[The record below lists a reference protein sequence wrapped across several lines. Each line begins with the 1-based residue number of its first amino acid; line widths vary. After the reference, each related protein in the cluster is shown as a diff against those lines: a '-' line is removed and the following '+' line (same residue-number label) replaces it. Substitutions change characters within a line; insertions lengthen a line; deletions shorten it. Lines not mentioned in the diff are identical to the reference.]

1 MSSFSVHLYPTWFLG
16 QTWVLYCNK
25 WVLRPVGG
33 WSHRRRTSYS
43 LYKGQPKGRRD
54 LNRYLALSAWAPD
67 SGFSWFRTCKC
78 EEWSLLSWHLW
89 IHQRM
94 FQMSLLYLQ
103 ALLWSFAWIPR
114 HYLFFLGKTAVK
126 RRPGKP
132 HSLHEPGEALI
143 LTLLGREERRTE
155 LSEGPVGFCLKC

>member
-1 MSSFSVHLYPTWFLG
+1 MIFRTNLHSLLQQVSAPPG
-16 QTWVLYCNK
+16 EWVEPQEKNILFT
-25 WVLRPVGG
+25 VQRIA
-33 WSHRRRTSYS
+33 
-43 LYKGQPKGRRD
+43 KGRRD